1 MCGITGIV
9 QFNRDKAIAP
19 AVLKNMCDSIYHRG
33 PDDDGLYM
41 SRNVGLGFRRL
52 SIIDLSTGH
61 QPLSNQNDSV
71 YIVFNGEIYNYLEQR
86 QKLIQ
91 KGYIFKTTTD
101 TEVIL
106 HLYEEY
112 GVHCLQYLRGMFAF
126 AIWDS
131 NKQQLFCARDR
142 FGIKPFYYYSDQEK
156 FVFGSEIK
164 AILKSNDIDKT
175 ISIDALDSYF
185 AFGYITSDLSIYKNI
200 KKLQPAHYLLLS
212 LKDKPVIE
220 INRYWEIHFDPDYSK
235 SENRWK
241 EEIEACFSETVKL
254 HMISDVPLGAFLS
267 GGIDSSSVVAMMA
280 KNSDRPVKTFSIGF
294 NEQKFNELK
303 YARELANKYG
313 CEHHEQ
319 IVEPESIGLLSKLVS
334 AYDEPFAD
342 SSAIPTYYVSQLAR
356 KHVTVALSGDGGDE
370 LFAGYTGYTKFK
382 KIRSFPLNFRGS
394 IANKVIWGNIH
405 NLIPH
410 STKGKGLMYFL
421 SQPKEYAFAYQTS
434 WTEQERSELFG
445 HSDENRNKLATEL
458 FKVGILQNKKNHDF
472 ISNLQYLDMKTYMV
486 DDILTKVDRA
496 SMMNSL
502 EVRVPILDHKF
513 AELTFKI
520 PSELK
525 LKRNEKKYILKKA
538 MENYLPQSI
547 LSHPKQGF
555 GVPLSLWFKGDLKEF
570 VNDTLLSQHA
580 LISNY
585 LDTNYVK
592 KIVLEDRK
600 GKRDFN
606 SKIWSLII
614 FEEWLK
620 QNFQKRDS
628 NMSVLSHTLI

>member
-1 MCGITGIV
+1 MCGITGLIH
-9 QFNRDKAIAP
+9 FNKDRAIAP
-19 AVLKNMCDSIYHRG
+19 GVLKNMSDSIYHRG
-33 PDDDGLYM
+33 PDDEGHYIHQ
-41 SRNVGLGFRRL
+41 NVGLGFRRL

-61 QPLSNQNDSV
+61 QPLSNQNDSI
-71 YIVFNGEIYNYLEQR
+71 YIVFNGEIYNYREQR
-86 QKLIQ
+86 EILKQ
-91 KGYIFKTTTD
+91 KGYAFKTTTD

-126 AIWDS
+126 AIWDG

-142 FGIKPFYYYSDQEK
+142 FGIKPFYYYTDNEK

-164 AILKSNDIDKT
+164 TILKCEDIDKT

-200 KKLQPAHYLLLS
+200 KKLQPSHYLLLS
-212 LKDKPVIE
+212 FKDKPTIQ
-220 INRYWEIHFDPDYSK
+220 IKRYWEIHFQPDYSK
-235 SENRWK
+235 SENQWQQ
-241 EEIEACFSETVKL
+241 EIEECFSETVKL

-280 KNSDRPVKTFSIGF
+280 KNSNRPVKTFSIGF
-294 NEQKFNELK
+294 KEQEFNELK
-303 YARELANKYG
+303 YARELADKYG

-319 IVEPESIGLLSKLVS
+319 IVEPESVNLLSRLVN
-334 AYDEPFAD
+334 AYDEPYAD

-370 LFAGYTGYTKFK
+370 LFAGYTGYTKFE
-382 KIRSFPLNFRGS
+382 KIRSFPLNFNGS
-394 IANKVIWGNIH
+394 FMNKTIWGNIH
-405 NLIPH
+405 KLIPQ

-421 SQPKEYAFAYQTS
+421 SQHKEYAFAYQTS
-434 WTEQERSELFG
+434 WTQEERSELMNNENG
-445 HSDENRNKLATEL
+445 NRNYIATEL
-458 FKVGILQNKKNHDF
+458 FKEGILRNKNNYDF
-472 ISNLQYLDMKTYMV
+472 ITNLQYLDIKTYMV

-502 EVRVPILDHKF
+502 EVRVPMLDHKF
-513 AELTFKI
+513 AELSFKI
-520 PSELK
+520 PSDLK
-525 LKRNEKKYILKKA
+525 LKGKKRKYILKKS
-538 MENYLPQSI
+538 MENYLPKNI
-547 LSHPKQGF
+547 LNHPKQGF

-570 VNDTLLSQHA
+570 VNDTLLCENPLLSK
-580 LISNY
+580 Y
-585 LDTNYVK
+585 LDKNYVK

-600 GKRDFN
+600 GRRDFN

-620 QNFQKRDS
+620 QNQP
-628 NMSVLSHTLI
+628 

>member
-9 QFNRDKAIAP
+9 QFNREKAIAP